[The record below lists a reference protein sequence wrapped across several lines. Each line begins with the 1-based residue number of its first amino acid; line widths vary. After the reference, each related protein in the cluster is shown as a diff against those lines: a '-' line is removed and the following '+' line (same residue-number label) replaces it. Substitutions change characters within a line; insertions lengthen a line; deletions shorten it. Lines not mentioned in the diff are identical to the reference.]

1 LSFIT
6 QVQISNSKKCFNKG
20 EKSKIFHN
28 EIKIKNR
35 MKIIPGKNKIKF
47 SAKEIFI
54 IAIIVIAVLALSYDG
69 DTKDV
74 DNFRLGFPI
83 DSLK

>member
-1 LSFIT
+1 
-6 QVQISNSKKCFNKG
+6 
-20 EKSKIFHN
+20 
-28 EIKIKNR
+28 